1 VISRYFVIALAL
13 GAAVMRAR
21 DHAWAETVGLLA
33 MAIGLTCL
41 RLAESRQQPN
51 LKKVAWALF
60 AITLVSM
67 GIVFQ
72 RDYLR

>member
-1 VISRYFVIALAL
+1 MISRYFVIVLAL
-13 GAAVMRAR
+13 VAAAMRAR
-21 DHAWAETVGLLA
+21 DKAWVETIGLGAL
-33 MAIGLTCL
+33 AIGLICL
-41 RLAESRQQPN
+41 RLADSRNQPA

-60 AITLVSM
+60 GVTLVAM

>member
-1 VISRYFVIALAL
+1 MISRYFVIVLAL
-13 GAAVMRAR
+13 VAAAMRAR
-21 DHAWAETVGLLA
+21 DKAWVETIGLGAL
-33 MAIGLTCL
+33 AIGLTCL
-41 RLAESRQQPN
+41 RLADSRNQPA

-60 AITLVSM
+60 AITLVAM

>member
-1 VISRYFVIALAL
+1 MISRYFVIVLAV
-13 GAAVMRAR
+13 AAAAMRAR
-21 DHAWAETVGLLA
+21 DRAWAETIGLSALA
-33 MAIGLTCL
+33 LGLTCL
-41 RLAESRQQPN
+41 RLAESRQQPA